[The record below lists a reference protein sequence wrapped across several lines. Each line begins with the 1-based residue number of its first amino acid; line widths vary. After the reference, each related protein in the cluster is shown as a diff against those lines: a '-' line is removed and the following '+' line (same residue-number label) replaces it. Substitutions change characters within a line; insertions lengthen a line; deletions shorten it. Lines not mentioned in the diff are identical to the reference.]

1 MIRLALL
8 AATVVAPLSAS
19 PDRVAP
25 VEVTVPGPGGPLE
38 GTLLDPGAR
47 APAILI
53 LPGSGPTDR
62 DGNNPLG
69 VAAAPYRL
77 LAEALADR
85 GIATLRI
92 DKRGMFASKAA
103 ISDPNAVT
111 IGDYATDARA
121 WIDMLRRRSGRACV
135 WLLGHSEGGVV
146 ALAAAQRPE
155 GVCGVILVAAPGR
168 PLAGVMRAQIRAN
181 PANAPILDAALAAID
196 ALEAGKRVD
205 AVTLPGPLKG
215 VFAPAVQGFIIDL
228 FAQRPGAL
236 AANLKVP
243 LLVVQGD
250 RDIQVSLA
258 DAQLLADSAKGSTLA
273 VLPGVNH
280 VLKSVASDD
289 RAANIATYG
298 NPALPLAPG
307 VADAI
312 AGFVTAKRR

>member
-1 MIRLALL
+1 MKSLTLL
-8 AATVVAPLSAS
+8 AAALAAPLAAA
-19 PDRVAP
+19 PDNAVP
-25 VEVTVPGPGGPLE
+25 VEVTVPGPLGPLA
-38 GTLLDPGAR
+38 GTLVDPGAN

-62 DGNNPLG
+62 DGNNPFG

-77 LAEALADR
+77 LAEALAAK

-92 DKRGMFASKAA
+92 DKRGGFASKTA
-103 ISDPNAVT
+103 IADPNAVT
-111 IGDYATDARA
+111 IKDYAEDARA
-121 WIDMLRRRSGRACV
+121 WIDMLRKRSGRACV
-135 WLLGHSEGGVV
+135 WLLGHSEGGLV
-146 ALAAAQRPE
+146 ALAAAQRAE
-155 GVCGVILVAAPGR
+155 GVCGVILVASPGR
-168 PLAGVMRAQIRAN
+168 PLAGVMREQFRAS
-181 PANAPILDAALAAID
+181 PANAPILDAALTAID
-196 ALEAGKRVD
+196 ALEAGRRVD
-205 AVTLPGPLKG
+205 PATLPGPLAM

-236 AANLKVP
+236 AAKLKVP

-289 RAANIATYG
+289 RAANVATYG

-312 AGFVTAKRR
+312 AGFVTARRR